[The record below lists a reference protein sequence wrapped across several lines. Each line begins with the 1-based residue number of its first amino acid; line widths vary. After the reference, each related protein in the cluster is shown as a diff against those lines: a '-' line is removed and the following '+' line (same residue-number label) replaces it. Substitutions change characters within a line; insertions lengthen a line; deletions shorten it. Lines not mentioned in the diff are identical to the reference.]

1 MVAPVYNLESNR
13 TFYLPSCNN
22 KLSCAGSIWRDF
34 YTGLTVHPGH
44 YFAHKVDPASMLLFV
59 RSSIVV
65 LAPKSKHV
73 HDPIALLSLEVRI
86 YSGKDS
92 SFILYEDDGV
102 DPDPSRPS
110 TEITFSWSVIALY
123 RIALPTRRLG
133 VWLCYCYLL
142 MSDDE

>member
-1 MVAPVYNLESNR
+1 MGRAMAFDFLDDKFARRISDQFMFGDSFLVAPVYNLESNR

-34 YTGLTVHPGH
+34 YTGVTVHPGH

-86 YSGKDS
+86 YSG
-92 SFILYEDDGV
+92 SFQYN
-102 DPDPSRPS
+102 
-110 TEITFSWSVIALY
+110 
-123 RIALPTRRLG
+123 
-133 VWLCYCYLL
+133 LL
-142 MSDDE
+142 WFAIDE